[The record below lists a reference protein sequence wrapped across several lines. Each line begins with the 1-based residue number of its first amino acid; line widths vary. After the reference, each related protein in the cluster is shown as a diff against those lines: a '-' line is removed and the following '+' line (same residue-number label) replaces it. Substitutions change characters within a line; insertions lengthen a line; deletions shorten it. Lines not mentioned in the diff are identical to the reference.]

1 MSIYHKVCPACAA
14 SVPRDIETCECG
26 YSFVADADSSSM
38 QDEELYLNYLNARI
52 DQLVANVD
60 VARAALAERPSSFE
74 RALAVMRAVSAL
86 RAARD
91 DITAQEEK
99 LQTIGGEMETA
110 DRSSPSSTIDAVE
123 SSEDEETTNVFGEQS
138 LEAVRSHAPGSAFR
152 ALQAARAAKVVSG
165 ANRECPNCHAPNPID
180 ATRCSCGFA
189 LAPVTLPDV
198 GDSADPR
205 PSRK

>member
-14 SVPRDIETCECG
+14 SVPRDSETCECG

-110 DRSSPSSTIDAVE
+110 DRSSPPSTVDAVE
-123 SSEDEETTNVFGEQS
+123 SSEDEETVNVFGEQS

-165 ANRECPNCHAPNPID
+165 ANRECPNCHAPNPFD

-189 LAPVTLPDV
+189 LAPVALPDV